1 MCAGHHVV
9 LVVVVGDGKIGGE
22 VIALF
27 KIQDTED

>member
-9 LVVVVGDGKIGGE
+9 VVVVVGDGMIGGE

>member
-9 LVVVVGDGKIGGE
+9 LVVLVVLGNGKTGGE

-27 KIQDTED
+27 KI